1 MERISDRV
9 DTGTIAD
16 ASKEVRDKVFCIE
29 AEIILAG
36 TTVVV
41 VIVVIAPTNAPV
53 IPVATIG
60 TAVVVATAVV
70 NVVVVVEGGFGV
82 GTFVG
87 TCVGFGVGECVGEWV
102 VSVAPI
108 NTLMRALAAPPLFSA
123 KIW

>member
-16 ASKEVRDKVFCIE
+16 AGKELRDKVFCSE
-29 AEIILAG
+29 AEIISAR

-41 VIVVIAPTNAPV
+41 VIVSTNAPV
-53 IPVATIG
+53 IAVATIG

-87 TCVGFGVGECVGEWV
+87 TCVGFGVGECVGERV

-108 NTLMRALAAPPLFSA
+108 NMLMRALAAPPLFSA